1 MAADEAT
8 DKGLQTQL
16 TTILRYVDEQGEVKE
31 DFIGFTNITGDTT
44 GENIADV
51 LVEKLEAL
59 DLSLSDMRAQAYDG
73 TGKDYYVL
81 IKKVYFWVR
90 V

>member
-16 TTILRYVDEQGEVKE
+16 TTILRYVDELGEVKG
-31 DFIGFTNITGDTT
+31 DFIGFANITGDTT

-59 DLSLSDMRAQAYDG
+59 DFSLSDMRAQAYDG

>member
-31 DFIGFTNITGDTT
+31 DFIGFTNIIGDTT
-44 GENIADV
+44 GENVADV
-51 LVEKLEAL
+51 LAEKLEAL

-73 TGKDYYVL
+73 KSKDYYVL
-81 IKKVYFWVR
+81 IKKVYFG
-90 V
+90 

>member
-16 TTILRYVDEQGEVKE
+16 TTILRYVAEQGEVE

-59 DLSLSDMRAQAYDG
+59 DLSLSDM
-73 TGKDYYVL
+73 
-81 IKKVYFWVR
+81 
-90 V
+90 

>member
-16 TTILRYVDEQGEVKE
+16 TTILRYVDEQGKVKE
-31 DFIGFTNITGDTT
+31 DFISFTNITSDTT
-44 GENIADV
+44 GKNIADI

-59 DLSLSDMRAQAYDG
+59 DLSLSDM
-73 TGKDYYVL
+73 
-81 IKKVYFWVR
+81 
-90 V
+90 

>member
-16 TTILRYVDEQGEVKE
+16 TTILRYVDEQGKVKE

-59 DLSLSDMRAQAYDG
+59 DLSLSDMQAQAYDG
-73 TGKDYYVL
+73 TGKD
-81 IKKVYFWVR
+81 
-90 V
+90 